1 MPLSELFSYEGLLRV
16 LLVYCQT
23 IHFDRFQMDD
33 VKHLK
38 DKGIP
43 LKIDGCTRFVKGA
56 TKYTTCGDVIKM
68 VLKKTGVRKEYR
80 HLFSIYEV
88 SYDVE
93 KALPC
98 KSRIVKVIS
107 TWRGEPHKL
116 VLRKADP
123 LTPLVLNEKTKKW
136 NLKRKSNARAPEVN
150 TPYIQTLSTLA
161 DMIEK
166 RKADGCSG
174 ISNDIPDSTSDS
186 DSSMDEFLSK
196 LNRSKMVGL
205 INLFAAIAM
214 KKQKRASQRTT
225 GRVVNESD
233 DSSDVSPAR
242 TKRTHRST
250 KHHSLKER
258 KSEISNSRLKES
270 ADMHPKK
277 LHAIHRVNFGFI
289 DVEPRSQ
296 DRVYSLSDVCP
307 IDEHKDKMR
316 SNSNS
321 VFTARRRL
329 IPGKTP
335 SCNTEIPRSCT
346 EASDGCNA
354 YVDPYKIRTLEM
366 CPEIWCES
374 PIHSADSGHAEDS
387 DSSTDLDT
395 AFVLRRNAC
404 NVTKTSK
411 HVDIVGYEH
420 FSAPLNYKPTTSSA
434 RKLVEYSI
442 TDDELSD
449 YDNDDDEADGELA
462 INSEYISNVNEEQEM
477 YNRGRFHADN
487 LQSDNCAYYLK
498 NDNNPGL
505 EVKTD
510 ITDYIKSIFDKTFAN
525 EDDEMNSFM
534 NSMMLDESSDDG
546 LSSMASDLEKDVRL

>member
-1 MPLSELFSYEGLLRV
+1 
-16 LLVYCQT
+16 
-23 IHFDRFQMDD
+23 MDD

-88 SYDVE
+88 SNDVE

-98 KSRIVKVIS
+98 KSRIVKVVG
-107 TWRGEPHKL
+107 TWRGQPHKL
-116 VLRKADP
+116 VLRKTDP

-136 NLKRKSNARAPEVN
+136 NLKRKSKSCAPEVN
-150 TPYIQTLSTLA
+150 KLREPYIQTLTTIA
-161 DMIEK
+161 EMIGK
-166 RKADGCSG
+166 RKEQHTTDGCSG
-174 ISNDIPDSTSDS
+174 ISNTIPDSTSDS

-196 LNRSKMVGL
+196 FDRSKMVGL
-205 INLFAAIAM
+205 FNFFAAIAM
-214 KKQKRASQRTT
+214 KKQRRASQRSTART
-225 GRVVNESD
+225 VHESD
-233 DSSDVSPAR
+233 DSSDVSPVR

-250 KHHSLKER
+250 KHHPLEQMKAQIS
-258 KSEISNSRLKES
+258 KSRMKES
-270 ADMHPKK
+270 ADMHPNK

-289 DVEPRSQ
+289 DVEPRSH
-296 DRVYSLSDVCP
+296 DRVYSLADVCP
-307 IDEHKDKMR
+307 TEEHKAKMR

-329 IPGKTP
+329 IPGKL
-335 SCNTEIPRSCT
+335 SNYNTGRPRSGT
-346 EASDGCNA
+346 DTSDENNASTG
-354 YVDPYKIRTLEM
+354 PYKMRKLEM
-366 CPEIWCES
+366 RQEVWCES
-374 PIHSADSGHAEDS
+374 PIQSADSGHEEDS

-395 AFVLRRNAC
+395 AFVLETNAC
-404 NVTKTSK
+404 DVTKTYK

-420 FSAPLNYKPTTSSA
+420 FPAPLDYKPTTSSA

-442 TDDELSD
+442 TDDEFSD
-449 YDNDDDEADGELA
+449 YDNDDNDDIIDFVKIDEADDRLA
-462 INSEYISNVNEEQEM
+462 IDNEFKINVNEEQAM
-477 YNRGRFHADN
+477 DAVGRFRAVH
-487 LQSDNCAYYLK
+487 LQSDSCDYYLK
-498 NDNNPGL
+498 NDKKNGL
-505 EVKTD
+505 EMKNDVA
-510 ITDYIKSIFDKTFAN
+510 DYIKSIFGKTSAN